1 MYYHFGCRYN
11 GRYKIVLFSCDKDQH
26 LERDDES
33 ECLVQFGYIACKE
46 GDSDD
51 AEKLSYAKQASE
63 GSYIKLDRMTIIHVE
78 HERPKYVRE
87 KYNTIEPS
95 AIPIAFTNEQNDLL
109 LQWNR
114 KCHGNYKFP
123 GYINVQFELKHSYFE
138 RLHKAI
144 GGLSQD
150 VLNRIIPHEGDIAY
164 SNSRSSDDIKVYS
177 PFYKRLELDKTCQ
190 FQALRMI
197 LSSDSHCPLLIAG
210 PFGTGKTR
218 LLARAAFELLRDRN
232 NKVLIC
238 AHHQASVD
246 TFVEYFGA
254 IKEDSTRP
262 WYTNFVRVA
271 TKHHRS
277 DIKEK
282 YFQKFKTV
290 GQVNSHRPYRLVITT
305 LGLAPY
311 IAKSHGNGYFTHI
324 LIDEGAQTREPETVG
339 PLCLAGMNTKIIIAG
354 DHYQV

>member
-1 MYYHFGCRYN
+1 MENDNPRFNSGKFVRY
-11 GRYKIVLFSCDKDQH
+11 
-26 LERDDES
+26 
-33 ECLVQFGYIACKE
+33 GYIACKD

-51 AEKLSYAKQASE
+51 AERLSYAKQASE
-63 GSYIKLDRMTIIHVE
+63 SSHLIINQATVIHVE
-78 HERPKYVRE
+78 HVQPHKVRQFLPGAADP
-87 KYNTIEPS
+87 NSILFG
-95 AIPIAFTNEQNDLL
+95 FTKQQDDLL
-109 LQWNR
+109 VNWDR
-114 KCHGNYKFP
+114 HSRGDYRFRE
-123 GYINVQFELKHSYFE
+123 YVNVQFELKHSYFE
-138 RLHKAI
+138 RLHEDVS
-144 GGLSQD
+144 GLSQEI
-150 VLNRIIPHEGDIAY
+150 VNRIMPQEGDIAY
-164 SNSRSSDDIKVYS
+164 SNSHSSDDIKVYS

-197 LSSDSHCPLLIAG
+197 LGSDSRCPLLIAG

-254 IKEDSTRP
+254 IKKDSTRP

-271 TKHHRS
+271 PESNRS
-277 DIKEK
+277 SIKDK
-282 YFQKFKTV
+282 YPQFFKTV
-290 GQVNSHRPYRLVITT
+290 SQVKNSRRPLQLVIAT
-305 LGLAPY
+305 LGLAPFL
-311 IAKSHGNGYFTHI
+311 KHSHYGNGYFTHI

-339 PLCLAGMNTKIIIAG
+339 PFCLADLNTKIIIAG